1 MKASLLSK
9 KKRRIDGCPR
19 RARRDRLDARALVS
33 LSIEQRLSDRLATPE
48 LRRRVFDALADAPRN
63 TVSLEGG
70 LMPVDLGCLPSSRPK
85 RRAT

>member
-1 MKASLLSK
+1 MTSHAPAVEGL
-9 KKRRIDGCPR
+9 G
-19 RARRDRLDARALVS
+19 AAVS
-33 LSIEQRLSDRLATPE
+33 SAAPADRLATPE